1 LQRIL
6 MKKREK
12 VSTGNNIMADKSLYT
27 KRSDGRKFNET
38 RPLRA
43 KVGIVPSADGSA
55 MFETGTTR
63 AIAVV
68 RGPRTLHPQHMQ
80 DPRTGIL
87 RVSYGMMPFSVW
99 DRVRPGPSRRSEEIS
114 KVIEWALSSVIDLSE
129 FPNTVVDVFIQIPQA
144 DAGTR
149 VAGINAAAMALAHAG
164 IPMKEMISAVAVGKA
179 DKTLIV
185 DVSKEEED
193 FHDGEGATDI
203 PVAFTSRKKHISLL
217 QLDGKIS
224 PTELKEALSMAK
236 DSCEKILEVQ
246 MKALQEA
253 GVTDHD

>member
-1 LQRIL
+1 
-6 MKKREK
+6 MAAKK
-12 VSTGNNIMADKSLYT
+12 IDSLYT
-27 KRSDGRKFNET
+27 KRFDGRSMDEV
-38 RPLRA
+38 RPIKA

-55 MFETGTTR
+55 MFETGGTR

-80 DPRTGIL
+80 NPRTGIL

-99 DRVRPGPSRRSEEIS
+99 DRIRPGPSRRSEEIS
-114 KVIEWALSSVIDLSE
+114 KVSEWALSSVVDLSE

-149 VAGINAAAMALAHAG
+149 VAGLNAASMALAHAG
-164 IPMKEMISAVAVGKA
+164 IPMKEMLSAIAVGKA

-185 DVSKEEED
+185 DVDKDEED
-193 FHDGEGATDI
+193 FHEGEGATDI
-203 PVAFTSRKKHISLL
+203 PLAITSRRKNIALL

-224 PTELKEALSMAK
+224 PEELKEAINMGKKA
-236 DSCEKILEVQ
+236 CEEVLKVQ
-246 MKALQEA
+246 MKALKEA
-253 GVTDHD
+253 GEKNE

>member
-1 LQRIL
+1 MSI
-6 MKKREK
+6 
-12 VSTGNNIMADKSLYT
+12 YT
-27 KRSDGRKFNET
+27 KRNDGREMNEV
-38 RPLRA
+38 RPMTA

-55 MFETGTTR
+55 QFETGKTK

-80 DPRTGIL
+80 NPRKGIL
-87 RVSYGMMPFSVW
+87 RVNYGMMPFSVE
-99 DRVRPGPSRRSEEIS
+99 DRIRPGPNRRSEEIS
-114 KVIEWALSSVIDLSE
+114 KVTEWALSSVVELSG

-164 IPMKEMISAVAVGKA
+164 IPMKEMLTAIAVGKA

-185 DVSKEEED
+185 DVDKEEED
-193 FHDGEGATDI
+193 FHEGEGATDI
-203 PVAFTSRKKHISLL
+203 PLAILTSRTKEIALL

-224 PTELKEALSMAK
+224 IQEFKDAIELAK
-236 DSCEKILEVQ
+236 KACEKVLEVQ
-246 MKALQEA
+246 MEALKNSKKEEI
-253 GVTDHD
+253 TT